1 MGALAKHV
9 SDLSKHVAA
18 TANRLRLIQIDFAD
32 ESAETRRGYLSEEI
46 ERALDQVVPDQ
57 RQAFLTELLS
67 RFPTWDRNVEVG
79 RIAEQVVSRSEFDE
93 RELEDASF
101 LVTRLSALAPSLSD
115 AERQAVVERLR
126 EAGLAPRSEGGWP
139 EEGVQRIRETL
150 QLDRETA
157 LDPDRVLELL
167 AIVADFAASL
177 DQLVWRAW
185 QRLAPKSTFRST
197 TPLRS
202 IFSQFATGDQGT
214 PRGQVVHD
222 IRKLRQL
229 VAALVSA
236 AGMSGQFATR
246 YLARF
251 SPGEIETLINMEGG
265 GFFVAKEVKCWRR
278 YAEMA
283 TDINEAAIEQEIR
296 QQVAEFAES
305 LMRGLRR

>member
-1 MGALAKHV
+1 LAKHV

-18 TANRLRLIQIDFAD
+18 TGNRLRLIQIDFAD
-32 ESAETRRGYLSEEI
+32 ESPETRRGYLSEEI

-57 RQAFLTELLS
+57 RHGFLADLLE
-67 RFPTWDRNVEVG
+67 RFPTWDPNIELG
-79 RIAEQVVSRSEFDE
+79 RIEEQVVSRSEFDE
-93 RELEDASF
+93 RELQDASF
-101 LVTRLSALAPSLSD
+101 LVTRLTALAPSLSD
-115 AERQAVVERLR
+115 AERQAVTERLR

-139 EEGVQRIRETL
+139 EEGVQHIRETL
-150 QLDRETA
+150 QVAREEELA
-157 LDPDRVLELL
+157 PERVLELL
-167 AIVADFAASL
+167 AVVADFAASL

-197 TPLRS
+197 TPLRT
-202 IFSQFATGDQGT
+202 IFNKFATGDQGT
-214 PRGQVVHD
+214 PRGQLVHD

-246 YLARF
+246 YVARF
-251 SPGEIETLINMEGG
+251 APGEIETLVGMEGG

-278 YAEMA
+278 FAEMA
-283 TDINEAAIEQEIR
+283 KEISDAAVEQEIR

>member
-1 MGALAKHV
+1 MAKHV

-32 ESAETRRGYLSEEI
+32 ESTETRRGYLSEEI
-46 ERALDQVVPDQ
+46 GRALDQVVPDQ
-57 RQAFLTELLS
+57 RQAFLTELLT
-67 RFPTWDRNVEVG
+67 RFPTWDPSVVASRAEEEVV
-79 RIAEQVVSRSEFDE
+79 ARSEFDE
-93 RELEDASF
+93 RELQDASF
-101 LVTRLSALAPSLSD
+101 LVTRLTALAPSLSD
-115 AERQAVVERLR
+115 SERQAVTERLR

-139 EEGVQRIRETL
+139 EEGVKRLRETL
-150 QLDRETA
+150 QVGSDAT
-157 LDPDRVLELL
+157 LDPDRVLELAAL
-167 AIVADFAASL
+167 VADFAASL

-197 TPLRS
+197 TPLRGT
-202 IFSQFATGDQGT
+202 FSQFASGDQGT

-222 IRKLRQL
+222 IRRLRQL

-236 AGMSGQFATR
+236 CGMAGQFATR
-246 YLARF
+246 YVARF
-251 SPGEIETLINMEGG
+251 SPSEIETLVSMEGG

-283 TDINEAAIEQEIR
+283 TEVNEASIEQDIR
-296 QQVAEFAES
+296 QQVAEFVES